1 MPQRLEALR
10 TWLHEVLGEAEL
22 SIAPASSDA
31 SFRRYFRV
39 EGAGDSLIAMDAPP
53 DKEDTGPFVHVANML
68 AAVGVNAPRI
78 IAAEP
83 GQGFL
88 LLTDLGHQAYLD
100 SLSEEN
106 VDALYADALAALL
119 VMQHNIHTA
128 ETELPPYSAQLLL
141 EEMVLFRDW
150 YLRQYRQQSLS
161 ESQHAAL
168 EQVFTQLVECAL
180 AQPRVFVHRDYH
192 SRNLMVTEYNNP
204 GILDFQDAVYGPVS
218 YDLVSLLRDCYIA
231 WPRERVESWAL
242 GYFHQL
248 VTAGL
253 ISPQSDTTY
262 LRWFD
267 WMGVQR
273 HLKATGIFARLHLRD
288 NKPGYLGDIPRT
300 LGYVREVAARYD
312 ELHDLHALLS
322 DLTD

>member
-1 MPQRLEALR
+1 M
-10 TWLHEVLGEAEL
+10 EL
-22 SIAPASSDA
+22 TIAPASSDA

-68 AAVGVNAPRI
+68 IAAGVNAPRI
-78 IAAEP
+78 IAADP

-88 LLTDLGHQAYLD
+88 LLTDFGRQSYLD
-100 SLSEEN
+100 SLNEEN
-106 VDALYADALAALL
+106 VDALYADALAALQR
-119 VMQHNIHTA
+119 MQSEIRTA
-128 ETELPPYSAQLLL
+128 ETELPSYSEQLLL
-141 EEMVLFRDW
+141 DEMALFRDW
-150 YLRQYRQQSLS
+150 YLQQYRQQSLS
-161 ESQHAAL
+161 ESQHAVLAQAFARLVDNAL
-168 EQVFTQLVECAL
+168 L
-180 AQPRVFVHRDYH
+180 QPRVFVHRDYH
-192 SRNLMVTEYNNP
+192 SRNLMVTEDNNP

-231 WPRERVESWAL
+231 WPRHRVECWAL
-242 GYFHQL
+242 DYFHRL
-248 VTAGL
+248 AASGL
-253 ISPQSDTTY
+253 IAPQADATY

-300 LGYVREVAARYD
+300 LSYVCEVAARYD
-312 ELHDLHALLS
+312 ELHGLYALLS
-322 DLTD
+322 ELTD